1 VTIQAEGGS
10 RRADLGSFLIAAA
23 LGALGLFMLWETWS
37 IPVQVSY
44 ARVGPRLFPALVG
57 SALVL
62 NALWLAWEAWRAPA
76 PASAEEP
83 PIYWPAL
90 GWISA
95 GLLLEAALLER
106 IGFPLSAA
114 LLFVLTARG
123 FGSTSL
129 VRDAAIGLALAL
141 LAWFGFVYGLGLT
154 LPAGPLDALI

>member
-1 VTIQAEGGS
+1 MTSPAEDGS

-23 LGALGLFMLWETWS
+23 LAALGLYMLWETWS
-37 IPVQVSY
+37 IPVQVTY

-57 SALVL
+57 SGLVL
-62 NALWLAWEAWRAPA
+62 NALWLLYEASRAPV

-90 GWISA
+90 GWVSA

-114 LLFVLTARG
+114 LLFMLTARG

-129 VRDAAIGLALAL
+129 LRDAAIGLVLAL
-141 LAWFGFVYGLGLT
+141 LAWFGFTHGLGLT

>member
-1 VTIQAEGGS
+1 VTVQAEDGS
-10 RRADLGSFLIAAA
+10 RRAALGSFVIAGA
-23 LGALGLFMLWETWS
+23 LAALGLFMLWETFS
-37 IPVQVSY
+37 IPVAVSY
-44 ARVGPRLFPALVG
+44 ARVGPRVFPVLAG

-62 NALWLAWEAWRAPA
+62 NALWLAWEAWRISDPPGAD
-76 PASAEEP
+76 EP
-83 PIYWPAL
+83 PVYWPAL

-123 FGSTSL
+123 FGSRAIL
-129 VRDAAIGLALAL
+129 RDAAIGLALAL
-141 LAWFGFVYGLGLT
+141 IAWFGFTRGLGLT